1 MENYYLKKHLEA
13 EQKHLSWDSRLKW
26 RKAAALLRS
35 RRFRGVVDL
44 ANQARAEIQGSV
56 EVAVKVQRAAILQF
70 DKDELASIK
79 RDHDIG
85 SGQNLVANNEL
96 AMGIAGTQVAR
107 GRSDVIKLDHNFRTA
122 ASVARWNRA
131 YINIQNFMQF
141 QLAINVVA
149 LVINAVSG
157 RVSGNVP
164 LTTVQLLWVNLNM
177 YTVGACSLIQ
187 MPQFLKGTS
196 FVTRGIWRNIIGQ
209 SIYQLTVLGVL
220 NFYGTQLL
228 GLTSR
233 DAIAVLDTVIFNS
246 IVFCKMINE
255 MIQMNRHEIEMI
267 NTFDNWILV
276 GFMICT
282 LAFEVVI
289 VEFLGVVASIVP
301 LWLLGIF
308 IGSVSMTVAVV
319 LECTPVGSSA
329 KGTGD
334 GMATEGPEIH
344 RFSAEQLNAVMKLV
358 QEKFQVAFHCPK
370 TALLKINNSAIFRSV
385 GEVRI
390 SAQMM
395 QCTCVVLA
403 TFVVIVRVGDNND
416 FAFSMLTFLV
426 KQNING
432 ITTIVKFWLTFAV
445 DYGYASVVIA
455 LLVMIRIV
463 VEKVRCNEIDD
474 WSSRDATRFVVDYAL
489 AMLEYLLFL
498 K

>member
-1 MENYYLKKHLEA
+1 
-13 EQKHLSWDSRLKW
+13 
-26 RKAAALLRS
+26 
-35 RRFRGVVDL
+35 
-44 ANQARAEIQGSV
+44 
-56 EVAVKVQRAAILQF
+56 
-70 DKDELASIK
+70 
-79 RDHDIG
+79 
-85 SGQNLVANNEL
+85 
-96 AMGIAGTQVAR
+96 MGIAGTQVAKE
-107 GRSDVIKLDHNFRTA
+107 GSDVIKLDDNFRTA
-122 ASVARWNRA
+122 VSVARWSRA

-141 QLAINVVA
+141 QLAINVIA

-164 LTTVQLLWVNLNM
+164 LTAVQLLWVNLNM
-177 YTVGACSLIQ
+177 YTVGAWALIQ
-187 MPQFLKGTS
+187 MPRVLKGTS
-196 FVTRGIWRNIIGQ
+196 FITGGIWRNIIGQSIYITGQ

-220 NFYGTQLL
+220 NFHGTQLL
-228 GLTSR
+228 GLTSP

-246 IVFCKMINE
+246 IVFCKVINE
-255 MIQMNRHEIEMI
+255 MIHEIEMI

-276 GFMICT
+276 GIMICT

-301 LWLLGIF
+301 LWVLGIF

-319 LECTPVGSSA
+319 LECMPVGSSA

-334 GMATEGPEIH
+334 GLATEGPEIH
-344 RFSAEQLNAVMKLV
+344 RFSSEQLNAVMKLV
-358 QEKFQVAFHCPK
+358 QEKFQVAFHGSK
-370 TALLKINNSAIFRSV
+370 TALL

-403 TFVVIVRVGDNND
+403 TFVVIVWVGDID
-416 FAFSMLTFLV
+416 FAFCMLTFLV

-445 DYGYASVVIA
+445 DYGYPSVVIA
-455 LLVMIRIV
+455 FLIMIKIV
-463 VEKVRCNEIDD
+463 VEKVRCNKIDD

-489 AMLEYLLFL
+489 AMLEYLLFP

>member
-13 EQKHLSWDSRLKW
+13 EQKHLSTDSRRKW

-85 SGQNLVANNEL
+85 SGQNMVADNEL

-107 GRSDVIKLDHNFRTA
+107 GGSDVIKLDDNFRTA

-164 LTTVQLLWVNLNM
+164 LATVQLLWVNLNM
-177 YTVGACSLIQ
+177 YTVGACALIQ
-187 MPQFLKGTS
+187 MPQFLTGTS
-196 FVTRGIWRNIIGQ
+196 FITRGIWRNIIGQ

-228 GLTSR
+228 GLTSP

-246 IVFCKMINE
+246 IVFCKML
-255 MIQMNRHEIEMI
+255 QMNRHEIEMI

-276 GFMICT
+276 GIMICT

-301 LWLLGIF
+301 LWGLTIF
-308 IGSVSMTVAVV
+308 IGSVSMTVAFVP
-319 LECTPVGSSA
+319 ECMPVGNSA

-334 GMATEGPEIH
+334 GLATEGPEIH
-344 RFSAEQLNAVMKLV
+344 RFSAEQLNAVRKLV
-358 QEKFQVAFHCPK
+358 QENFQVAFHGPK
-370 TALLKINNSAIFRSV
+370 TALLKINYSAIFRSV

-395 QCTCVVLA
+395 QCTFVVLA
-403 TFVVIVRVGDNND
+403 TFVVIVRVGDDID

-432 ITTIVKFWLTFAV
+432 ITTIVKFWVAFAV

-455 LLVMIRIV
+455 LLVMIKIV
-463 VEKVRCNEIDD
+463 VEKVRCNEINN
-474 WSSRDATRFVVDYAL
+474 WSSGDATRFVVDYAL
-489 AMLEYLLFL
+489 AMLEYLLFH
-498 K
+498 KID